1 MSDTVR
7 SIGLFHLA
15 EERRRLQKHTEMKK
29 PDQAPFTLKP
39 LEAP

>member
-15 EERRRLQKHTEMKK
+15 EERRRLQKHGDEEAGSGRNVYV
-29 PDQAPFTLKP
+29 QAFLG
-39 LEAP
+39 